1 MATLQQVASR
11 AGCSLA
17 TASRVL
23 NRNGPVSD
31 IMVRKVRRAAAE
43 LGYRPA
49 STVAGKGGRRP
60 VIGVL
65 IPSITNPV
73 FSSSLSSIEN
83 RMLVAGHGV
92 LIAQSHYDP
101 AREAD
106 AVAAL
111 LNDRPTGLILTLC
124 DASASRLLSPSLPP
138 TVLLN
143 NMPTSSF
150 PAAVTVNNHRAGREL
165 TELLLGLGHRRIL
178 FVSGTFSASDRAR
191 ARHEGYRL
199 AMIEY
204 DLDPLDAVQVPFVG
218 GYDQLD
224 LSAALTAFS
233 PSAIIASNDLLAF
246 GVIGALRRE
255 GLAVPRDIS
264 VAGFDGIAIG
274 RLMDPP
280 LTTIEMPDASMGA
293 TAASLLLDMAENAAP
308 VRHLEVAHVLRR
320 GGTVRDITG
329 T

>member
-1 MATLQQVASR
+1 MTTLQQVAAR

-17 TASRVL
+17 TASRALSL
-23 NRNGPVSD
+23 NGSVSD
-31 IMVRKVRRAAAE
+31 GMTRRVRRAAAE

-49 STVAGKGGRRP
+49 PATGKASRRP

-73 FSSSLSSIEN
+73 FSSSLASIEN

-92 LIAQSHYDP
+92 VIAQSHYDP

-106 AVAAL
+106 AVQAL
-111 LNDRPTGLILTLC
+111 LNDRPTGLVLTLC
-124 DASASRLLSPSLPP
+124 DPLNTMSLPSSMPP

-143 NMPTSSF
+143 NRPTERF
-150 PAAVTVNNHRAGREL
+150 PAAVTADNFKAAREL
-165 TELLLGLGHRRIL
+165 TMMLIELGHRTIL
-178 FVSGTFSASDRAR
+178 FVSGTFAASDRAR
-191 ARHEGYRL
+191 LRHAGYRQ
-199 AMIEY
+199 AIEMSG
-204 DLDPLDAVQVPFVG
+204 LVPLEPMQIPFVG
-218 GYDQLD
+218 AYDQLD
-224 LSAALTAFS
+224 LSTVLSRHAPT
-233 PSAIIASNDLLAF
+233 AIIASNDLLAF

-255 GLAVPRDIS
+255 GLCVPCDVS

-274 RLMDPP
+274 QMIDPP

-308 VRHLEVAHVLRR
+308 PRHFDIAYFLRR
-320 GGTVRDITG
+320 GGTVRAI
-329 T
+329 